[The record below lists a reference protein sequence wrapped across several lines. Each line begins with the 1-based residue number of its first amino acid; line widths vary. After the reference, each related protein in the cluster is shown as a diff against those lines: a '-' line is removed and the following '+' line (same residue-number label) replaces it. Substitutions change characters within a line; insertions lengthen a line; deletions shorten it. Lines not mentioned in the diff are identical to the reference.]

1 MARAVFRFF
10 GAIHIFVYRLTS
22 GRIAGR
28 VAGLRVLLLTTT
40 GRTSGR
46 KRTVP
51 LGSLKEGEAY
61 IVIASNAGLDVHPG
75 WFHNLRSEPRVQIQV
90 GATLM
95 EARARVVEGEER
107 ARLWARVVSLSPGY
121 AIYERRTKRVIPLVA
136 LHPTG

>member
-51 LGSLKEGEAY
+51 LGCLKEGEAY
-61 IVIASNAGLDVHPG
+61 IVIASNAGFDVHPG
-75 WFHNLRSEPRVQIQV
+75 WFHNLRAEPRVQIQV
-90 GATLM
+90 GAALM
-95 EARARVVEGEER
+95 EARARVIEGDER
-107 ARLWARVVSLSPGY
+107 SRLWSRVVSLSPGY
-121 AIYERRTKRVIPLVA
+121 SIYERRTRRVIPLVA
-136 LHPTG
+136 LHPTR